1 MSDDDGIR
9 TVLLDVD
16 GTLVDTNWLHV
27 IAWQRAFRH
36 VAGRVL
42 PAWRLHHEVGKG
54 GDQFVPS
61 VAGAEFEQRHGDEVR
76 AGHEAAYGE
85 LIGEVRPLPG
95 ARELL
100 VALKERGFRT
110 ALASSGKASEI
121 DHYLDLLDA
130 RELLDGWTT
139 SDDVES
145 TKPEPH
151 LLRVALERAGGGP
164 ALLVGDSLWDCEA
177 AKRAGIPVIALLAG
191 GFCPEEL
198 RAAGARTTYDSPAE
212 LCGDLDAAGLAGP
225 SRR

>member
-1 MSDDDGIR
+1 MSDAAIR
-9 TVLLDVD
+9 AVLLDVD

-27 IAWQRAFRH
+27 IAWQRAFRD

-42 PAWRLHHEVGKG
+42 PAWRLHREVGKG

-61 VAGAEFEQRHGDEVR
+61 VAGEEFDQRHGDEVR
-76 AGHEAAYGE
+76 AGHDAAYGE

-95 ARELL
+95 ARDLL
-100 VALKERGFRT
+100 VALKERGLAT
-110 ALASSGKASEI
+110 ALASSGKATEI
-121 DHYLDLLDA
+121 DRYLDLLDA

-139 SDDVES
+139 ADDVAA

-151 LLRVALERAGGGP
+151 VLRVALERAGGGP
-164 ALLVGDSLWDCEA
+164 ALLIGDSLWDCEA

-198 RAAGARTTYDSPAE
+198 HAAGARTTYDTPAD
-212 LCGDLDAAGLAGP
+212 LCRDLDGAGLP
-225 SRR
+225 RVPPR